1 MEELKEYLYQIVA
14 WIARV
19 HDSMWAYNRSFSS
32 PFTDKE
38 LHFIVIGAFGLGLF
52 VLTFLLFGLL
62 TRLNRF
68 GIMAWLFSFSTVLFV
83 TFAIEIGQFVTNTGN
98 MELAD
103 IVYGLVGFLAASV
116 GAALLYA
123 LLRLLWALVR
133 WLGKII

>member
-14 WIARV
+14 WIARA

-38 LHFIVIGAFGLGLF
+38 LHFIVIGTFGLLLF
-52 VLTFLLFGLL
+52 VLAFLLFGLL

-68 GIMAWLFSFSTVLFV
+68 GLMAWLFSLSTVLFV
-83 TFAIEIGQFVTNTGN
+83 TFAIEVGQYLTHTGN
-98 MELAD
+98 MELED
-103 IVYGLVGFLAASV
+103 IVYGIVGFFIASV

-123 LLRLLWALVR
+123 LFCLLRALVR
-133 WLGKII
+133 WLGRII